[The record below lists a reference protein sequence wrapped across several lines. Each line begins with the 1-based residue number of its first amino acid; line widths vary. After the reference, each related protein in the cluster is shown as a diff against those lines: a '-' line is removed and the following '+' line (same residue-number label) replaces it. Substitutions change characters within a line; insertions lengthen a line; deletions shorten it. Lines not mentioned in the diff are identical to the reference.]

1 MGFRYRR
8 SIKLFPGVKINFGKK
23 THSWTIGGKA
33 ARTTYNPT
41 TKKVT
46 QSYSTP
52 VKGLYWQKQ
61 YSTKSQDSPKT
72 ARKVNDYDYT
82 DHNAEPFVGESGTPK
97 HGFLH
102 SVSLFFESLGLIVK
116 IGWLLIQLA
125 FYGLI
130 VYFFI
135 RIIIALF

>member
-23 THSWTIGGKA
+23 SHSWTIGGKA

-52 VKGLYWQKQ
+52 IKGLSWSKQ
-61 YSTKSQDSPKT
+61 YSAKQKQEET
-72 ARKVNDYDYT
+72 AVQSTTPAQNK
-82 DHNAEPFVGESGTPK
+82 GTIAAIF
-97 HGFLH
+97 GLI
-102 SVSLFFESLGLIVK
+102 SALLSLGWQLLK
-116 IGWLLIQLA
+116 IGILLFVLYWI
-125 FYGLI
+125 
-130 VYFFI
+130 I
-135 RIIIALF
+135 RIFFF